1 MGALRWA
8 QHQAPPWGQG
18 MAAARPGCRP
28 KEGPSCVGPMAG
40 QGCGEL
46 EPSSAV
52 ALLGQE
58 MMAPGVTWDPGP
70 GPSWGAP
77 GSNQDFMEP
86 YALRIPRQGNR
97 PFQIRRDG

>member
-1 MGALRWA
+1 
-8 QHQAPPWGQG
+8 
-18 MAAARPGCRP
+18 
-28 KEGPSCVGPMAG
+28 MAG

-52 ALLGQE
+52 ALLGQG

-86 YALRIPRQGNR
+86 YALRIPRQDNR